1 MQACIDEAAAQGIN
15 LSGYNTNENAADVNS
30 IRQAL
35 GYDQIILYGQSYGT
49 QLAQFVMRNHPEIL
63 ESVILDGILAAS
75 STTEAEYSSHR
86 DAFQR
91 YFTACAADEACNAAY
106 PDPETALA
114 EAYTA
119 LEANPQQIETVIGGQ
134 PVTLT
139 VDGTLAL
146 TVLYSASFGMGRYAT
161 VPLAAYQM
169 RDGDWSQLSQALP
182 DVLDP
187 IDYLMHLPMIC
198 TDDPNTSL
206 ADVDTADTAD
216 MYIDVEYEDANRYVS
231 LCPLLNAAP
240 LPDGSDELVVSDIP
254 TLLLQGGLDPA
265 TAVANGNIVETGLSN
280 SYNLIFPAG
289 THIQGTSPCG
299 ATIMAAFMADPTTA
313 PDTSCIEQGFA
324 FAVPRTIT
332 VSSEDGSASISMD
345 LPAGFQ
351 DSAGG
356 GYSSPPVIVT
366 LQVLPPQTPEAA
378 IQAFTSSVGL
388 PDNELVDGDPVA
400 GLPTKRY
407 QADGFESQGFQLGF
421 DIIAFAN
428 EAGTYMII
436 FQNQDLASVEAYRQ
450 EKLPALL
457 ESVTVGGQ

>member
-1 MQACIDEAAAQGIN
+1 
-15 LSGYNTNENAADVNS
+15 
-30 IRQAL
+30 
-35 GYDQIILYGQSYGT
+35 
-49 QLAQFVMRNHPEIL
+49 
-63 ESVILDGILAAS
+63 
-75 STTEAEYSSHR
+75 
-86 DAFQR
+86 
-91 YFTACAADEACNAAY
+91 
-106 PDPETALA
+106 
-114 EAYTA
+114 
-119 LEANPQQIETVIGGQ
+119 
-134 PVTLT
+134 
-139 VDGTLAL
+139 
-146 TVLYSASFGMGRYAT
+146 
-161 VPLAAYQM
+161 
-169 RDGDWSQLSQALP
+169 
-182 DVLDP
+182 
-187 IDYLMHLPMIC
+187 
-198 TDDPNTSL
+198 
-206 ADVDTADTAD
+206 

-280 SYNLIFPAG
+280 SYNVIFPAG

-299 ATIMAAFMADPTTA
+299 AAIMAAFMADPTTA

-324 FAVPRTIT
+324 FAVPRTVT
-332 VSSEDGSASISMD
+332 VSSEDGSASISMG

-351 DSAGG
+351 ELPSG
-356 GYSSPPVIVT
+356 GYSSPPLVVS
-366 LQVLPPQTPEAA
+366 LRALPPQTPEAA

>member
-1 MQACIDEAAAQGIN
+1 
-15 LSGYNTNENAADVNS
+15 
-30 IRQAL
+30 
-35 GYDQIILYGQSYGT
+35 
-49 QLAQFVMRNHPEIL
+49 
-63 ESVILDGILAAS
+63 
-75 STTEAEYSSHR
+75 
-86 DAFQR
+86 
-91 YFTACAADEACNAAY
+91 
-106 PDPETALA
+106 
-114 EAYTA
+114 
-119 LEANPQQIETVIGGQ
+119 
-134 PVTLT
+134 
-139 VDGTLAL
+139 
-146 TVLYSASFGMGRYAT
+146 
-161 VPLAAYQM
+161 
-169 RDGDWSQLSQALP
+169 
-182 DVLDP
+182 
-187 IDYLMHLPMIC
+187 
-198 TDDPNTSL
+198 
-206 ADVDTADTAD
+206 
-216 MYIDVEYEDANRYVS
+216 
-231 LCPLLNAAP
+231 
-240 LPDGSDELVVSDIP
+240 
-254 TLLLQGGLDPA
+254 
-265 TAVANGNIVETGLSN
+265 
-280 SYNLIFPAG
+280 
-289 THIQGTSPCG
+289 
-299 ATIMAAFMADPTTA
+299 MAAFMADPTTA

-332 VSSEDGSASISMD
+332 VSSEDGSASISLD